1 MIVKDEA
8 AFLEGCL
15 SALQGHVDE
24 IVVVD
29 TGSSDDTPQIARSF
43 DCKLLY
49 QSWQNNFST
58 ARNFAIDNASGEWVL
73 YIDADE
79 RLSCENG
86 APLRSLLP
94 GPEASGLR
102 VKFRPRSDTTCY
114 DELRLFRRDERIR
127 FTGSIHESVVPSVKT
142 VCETDNR
149 RIVHQHGIAI
159 DHLGYDGDQLHKH
172 QRNIPLLRQA
182 VIEVPDRVFLRYD
195 LGYRLEALAQIE
207 EASKHLHVGMRLAAH
222 EGAAQ
227 QARVEG
233 SMCANVLCAILLE
246 ANKVDKALAIANDGL
261 AMFKDNVALQWVK
274 ARCLV
279 ALGRL
284 DEAIGLLEPLSR
296 HDPETYFDEHIAYAK
311 SIFGENAHGLL
322 GAARFRAGDY
332 SGASESFANALRFAP
347 ESTEF
352 RAKKALSDSRAGS
365 A

>member
-29 TGSSDDTPQIARSF
+29 TGSSDDTPQIASNF
-43 DCKLLY
+43 NCKLLY

-58 ARNFAIDNASGEWVL
+58 ARNFANDNASGEWVL

-127 FTGSIHESVVPSVKT
+127 FTGSIHESVVPSVKA
-142 VCETDNR
+142 VCEADSRQIT
-149 RIVHQHGIAI
+149 HQHAIAI

-195 LGYRLEALAQIE
+195 LGYRLEALAQTE

-222 EGAAQ
+222 EGASK

-233 SMCANVLCAILLE
+233 SMCAQVLCSIFLD
-246 ANKVDKALAIANDGL
+246 ANNVDKALSAANDGL
-261 AMFKDNVALQWVK
+261 AIFRDNMALHWAK

-279 ALGRL
+279 AQDRL
-284 DEAIGLLEPLSR
+284 AEAIGLLEPLSK
-296 HDPETYFDEHIAYAK
+296 HDPETYFDEHIAYSK
-311 SIFGENAHGLL
+311 SIFGEQAHGLL
-322 GAARFRAGDY
+322 GAARFRSGDY
-332 SGASESFANALRFAP
+332 AGASESFANALRFAP
-347 ESTEF
+347 DTTEF
-352 RAKKALSDSRAGS
+352 RVKKALSDTRAGN